1 MNRADSY
8 IRRKEKRKE
17 LAEKIKDQR
26 ASILASIDEDGVA
39 LSSLDMDY
47 SYAEKVHSENKA
59 FYHFDPVVVVTDA
72 EAREFLKQFKDNYNR
87 QCFEN
92 MISQCKREVISTIVK
107 PFGLGHIVAA
117 YDKVGGNVD
126 TVHNARQGVYATEK
140 EEQRYKDL
148 GQYDS
153 KRYHTDGRY
162 VKINAKHSA
171 DKESGRSVDYMTGK
185 NIDPYQKTDLDHIV
199 SAREIHH
206 DPGRVLA
213 GIDGRELANTEYNLA
228 LTDRSLN
235 RSKKANTMSEFIEGK
250 NKRLEKI
257 SELRAKPYRT
267 PQEQSELDKLE
278 RLRDIDDER
287 VRAADK
293 ASRREIDGQIN
304 KTYYGSEKFAKSVAE
319 TGVKEG
325 SMMGLQQ
332 AIGTIIVE
340 FFSLLF
346 DEAIDIYNN
355 GFKTSSDDQ
364 SFLNALRT
372 RIERIGTKL
381 KDRWKDLAARVA
393 YDGIFG
399 FVSGFISNLVTVVVN
414 MFFTTC
420 RRVGRIIR
428 EGIFSLFKAV
438 KLLIFPP
445 KGMTFG
451 EALHEA
457 KKLVVTGV
465 IVAAGVFLEGPI
477 DILVKGVPFLGT
489 IDLSSILIG
498 SLTAFAVALAVYHID
513 KKKNDEKAIQEMI
526 KQAHEEYDRTIA
538 LLDSRL

>member
-1 MNRADSY
+1 
-8 IRRKEKRKE
+8 
-17 LAEKIKDQR
+17 
-26 ASILASIDEDGVA
+26 
-39 LSSLDMDY
+39 
-47 SYAEKVHSENKA
+47 
-59 FYHFDPVVVVTDA
+59 
-72 EAREFLKQFKDNYNR
+72 
-87 QCFEN
+87 
-92 MISQCKREVISTIVK
+92 
-107 PFGLGHIVAA
+107 
-117 YDKVGGNVD
+117 
-126 TVHNARQGVYATEK
+126 
-140 EEQRYKDL
+140 
-148 GQYDS
+148 
-153 KRYHTDGRY
+153 
-162 VKINAKHSA
+162 
-171 DKESGRSVDYMTGK
+171 MTRK
-185 NIDPYQKTDLDHIV
+185 NIDPYQKTDLDHVV

-213 GIDGRELANTEYNLA
+213 GIDGRELANAEYNLA

-250 NKRLEKI
+250 NQRLEKI
-257 SELRAKPYRT
+257 SELRAKPSLT
-267 PQEQSELDKLE
+267 PKEQKELNKLE
-278 RLRDIDDER
+278 KRRDIDDER

-364 SFLNALRT
+364 SFLNALKT
-372 RIERIGTKL
+372 RVKRIGEKL
-381 KDRWKDLAARVA
+381 KNRWKDLAMKVA
-393 YDGIFG
+393 YNGTLG
-399 FVSGFISNLVTVVVN
+399 FISGFISNLVTVVIN
-414 MFFTTC
+414 TFFTTC
-420 RRVGRIIR
+420 RKVNRIIR
-428 EGIFSLFKAV
+428 EGIFSLFRAV

-445 KGMTFG
+445 KDMTFG

-457 KKLVVTGV
+457 KKLVATGI
-465 IVAAGVFLEGPI
+465 IVASGVALESQI
-477 DILVKGVPFLGT
+477 DPLVRAMPFLGT

-513 KKKNDEKAIQEMI
+513 KK
-526 KQAHEEYDRTIA
+526 RTMR
-538 LLDSRL
+538 RLYKR